1 MPGRSRKLI
10 LLAACSAALT
20 GAAQP
25 APPPGAAPPPG
36 TAAAVSPADRLFAQG
51 QFTEAAKA
59 YEQAVAA
66 DPTSAPALAGLA
78 RMRLYEERVDEAI
91 ELAQNALAIAP
102 GHPVATAILSVAQA
116 RKQMFGPD
124 IYRIEAPAGAQA
136 IDFLVTDPL
145 PVVRVTIG
153 GRQGNFLLD
162 TGGPNLTLRKPFA
175 EALGLPLTEG
185 GMGQFAGGLQARV
198 ERTVVPELE
207 IGGIHIE
214 NVPAGV
220 LATDGLQFPGMEI
233 NGVIGTGV
241 LMHFLSTI
249 DYCRGQLV
257 LAPRSDSAA
266 FQARVRAAGAN
277 VVPMWLVADHF
288 IFARAR
294 MNQAPEGMFLVDT
307 GLAGGGLVANK
318 AQLDAADVTIDESNT
333 RTGQGGG
340 GAVTFIPFSASAT
353 LGSLTRDNIRGIYT
367 PGGEPGAFPFTRAGI
382 ISHDFFRQSRLTFDF
397 DAMKLVTE
405 SC

>member
-1 MPGRSRKLI
+1 MPGRSKQLLLLI
-10 LLAACSAALT
+10 TCSLALT

-25 APPPGAAPPPG
+25 APPPGAPPPQ
-36 TAAAVSPADRLFAQG
+36 ARPATPEDRLFAEG
-51 QFTEAAKA
+51 RFAEATSA
-59 YEQAVAA
+59 YEQAVASN
-66 DPTSAPALAGLA
+66 PNSAPALAGLA
-78 RMRLYEERVDEAI
+78 RMRLYEGHEDEAI
-91 ELAQNALAIAP
+91 ELARKALAIAP
-102 GHPVATAILSVAQA
+102 GHPVAATILSVAEA
-116 RKQMFGPD
+116 RKQAFGPEQYQID
-124 IYRIEAPAGAQA
+124 APAAA
-136 IDFLVTDPL
+136 HEIDFVVTDPL
-145 PVVRVTIG
+145 PVLRATIG
-153 GRQGNFLLD
+153 GREGNFLLD
-162 TGGPNLTLRKPFA
+162 TGAPNIMLRRPFA
-175 EALGLPLTEG
+175 EALGLPITQG

-198 ERTVVPELE
+198 DRTVIPELE
-207 IGGIHIE
+207 LGGIRIK
-214 NVPAGV
+214 NIPAGV
-220 LATDGLQFPGMEI
+220 NAADGLQFPGVTI
-233 NGVIGTGV
+233 DGIIGTGV

-266 FQARVRAAGAN
+266 FEARVQAAGAN
-277 VVPMWLVADHF
+277 VVPMWLVGDHF

-318 AQLDAADVTIDESNT
+318 VQLDAAGVTIDESNT

-340 GAVTFIPFSASAT
+340 GAVTFIPFTASAT

-367 PGGEPGAFPFTRAGI
+367 PGGEPGGFPFTRAGI

-397 DAMKLVTE
+397 EAMRLVTE